1 MPEKVHAWAPFG
13 SSKTFYRA
21 PKGLCIDWLV
31 SEHATAEAELGAV
44 EQKVAGLS
52 AVASDLAEGHFD
64 GVSILSNCAEMR
76 AAVAAMKEPAEA
88 RKQALMQSMK
98 FHEFNFDLA
107 REMEWVRFKWLLLYF
122 VNS

>member
-1 MPEKVHAWAPFG
+1 M
-13 SSKTFYRA
+13 TFLPSGKLGDIKDMIATDDTGDDMRGC
-21 PKGLCIDWLV
+21 KRLV
-31 SEHATAEAELGAV
+31 SEHAAAEAELGAV

-64 GVSILSNCAEMR
+64 GASILSNCAEMQ
-76 AAVAAMKEPAEA
+76 AAVTAMKEPAEA

-107 REMEWVRFKWLLLYF
+107 REMEWVRFPF
-122 VNS
+122 PI

>member
-1 MPEKVHAWAPFG
+1 MTPATTCAAASDWCPTTLLPRLSLAP
-13 SSKTFYRA
+13 SSRRLPSSLFWF
-21 PKGLCIDWLV
+21 LFIFSV
-31 SEHATAEAELGAV
+31 F
-44 EQKVAGLS
+44 KVAGLS

-64 GVSILSNCAEMR
+64 GASILSNCAEMR

-107 REMEWVRFKWLLLYF
+107 REMEWVRFKWL
-122 VNS
+122 

>member
-1 MPEKVHAWAPFG
+1 M
-13 SSKTFYRA
+13 
-21 PKGLCIDWLV
+21 
-31 SEHATAEAELGAV
+31 
-44 EQKVAGLS
+44 AGLS

-64 GVSILSNCAEMR
+64 GASILSNCAEMR